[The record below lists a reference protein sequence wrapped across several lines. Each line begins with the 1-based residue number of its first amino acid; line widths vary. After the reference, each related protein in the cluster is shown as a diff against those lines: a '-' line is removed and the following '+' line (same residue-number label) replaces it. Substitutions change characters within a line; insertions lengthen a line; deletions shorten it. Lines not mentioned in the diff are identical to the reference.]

1 MLRKAILIAT
11 LAVLLAAVGCGADQ
25 EQAQQEGDGAGPKQT
40 TTEERQTAA
49 EDTQAL
55 EETTV
60 MEGTT
65 TTSEVVSVGGFSV
78 ERPNG
83 GEITVP
89 EVTTEREDVLRYQ
102 AQVRPIIEDTVRDV
116 SDLVQVDVSLEDGN
130 LSFDVEVASLQEAR
144 KSARNGLKRLRE
156 INPPED
162 LEPIHQRL
170 IGSYKQVLPSYEE
183 IIEAANSE
191 DLRRMSAAARE
202 NLPRI
207 ESFNEE
213 TSAILQDLEQ
223 AATSR

>member
-1 MLRKAILIAT
+1 MLRKAMLIAT

-25 EQAQQEGDGAGPKQT
+25 EQGQQEGDGAGPKQT
-40 TTEERQTAA
+40 TTEERQTAP

-65 TTSEVVSVGGFSV
+65 STSEVVSVGGFSV

-83 GEITVP
+83 GQITVP
-89 EVTTEREDVLRYQ
+89 EITTEREDVLRYQ

-116 SDLVQVDVSLEDGN
+116 SDLVQVDVGLEDGN

-156 INPPED
+156 INLPED
-162 LEPIHQRL
+162 LEPIHQHL
-170 IGSYKQVLPSYEE
+170 IRSYERVLPAYEE
-183 IIEAANSE
+183 LIEAANSE
-191 DLRRMSAAARE
+191 DLRRMSAAAKE
-202 NLPRI
+202 NLPGI
-207 ESFNEE
+207 EGFNEE
-213 TSAILQDLEQ
+213 TSAI
-223 AATSR
+223 